1 MSRELD
7 PAQAR
12 SLQVIAF
19 AMGMGILLLVGV
31 VAFTYFQNAR
41 AATPEGLRLINAL
54 TMATMAATVG
64 AAVLSEALWKLLL
77 RRPGDFPKSLQAAF
91 LARSACREGAALV
104 GCVTALL
111 AAMNGVLRAYPA
123 YWADLVPAALFWS
136 FLYVHW
142 PSAENLK
149 VELEGFSWN

>member
-7 PAQAR
+7 PAQVR

-19 AMGMGILLLVGV
+19 AMGMGVLLLVGV

-64 AAVLSEALWKLLL
+64 AVALSETLWKLLL
-77 RRPGDFPKSLQAAF
+77 RRPGDFSKSLQAAF
-91 LARSACREGAALV
+91 LARAACREGAALV

-111 AAMNGVLRAYPA
+111 AGMNGVLRAYPA
-123 YWADLVPAALFWS
+123 YWADLAPAVLFWS
-136 FLYVHW
+136 FLYVHR
-142 PSAENLK
+142 PSAENLTI
-149 VELEGFSWN
+149 ELGGFSQN